1 MTRTELGV
9 QKRTPQSMGEALK
22 GGKAE
27 ERESMAVESLKEE
40 GTKSEVVEL

>member
-1 MTRTELGV
+1 
-9 QKRTPQSMGEALK
+9 MGEALK